1 MLFYLVYYGG
11 ISFTESYNFP
21 IGLRRYMFDRLVKEI
36 KEKNKAIEKANKPKG
51 SPRFR

>member
-21 IGLRRYMFDRLVKEI
+21 IGLRRYMFERLVKEI
-36 KEKNKAIEKANKPKG
+36 ENKNKAIEKASKK
-51 SPRFR
+51 SSSRFG